1 MTDSE
6 VPQEEK
12 TIPFF
17 PNHLLTEVR
26 VAVLILFIVV
36 GIGIYALHSPV
47 GLGDPADPMNTPAH
61 TKPEWY
67 FLFLYQILK
76 YVPKSTGALLPFVA
90 VFILVIWPFI
100 DRKTDSKPA
109 RRNRFIL
116 AAAIIAAVVALTLI
130 GEFS

>member
-1 MTDSE
+1 MAESE

-17 PNHLLTEVR
+17 PDHLLTEAR
-26 VAVLILFIVV
+26 VAVVILFIIA

-61 TKPEWY
+61 TKSEWY

-76 YVPKSTGALLPFVA
+76 YVPKSIGALLPFVA
-90 VFILVIWPFI
+90 VLVLALWPFL
-100 DRKTDSKPA
+100 DRKTDTKSA

-116 AAAIIAAVVALTLI
+116 ATVLVAAIIALTLI